1 MENYY
6 LLVFARFPI
15 CFDPNLGG
23 TRSGLGLVAIVSNPP
38 PNPLTEFDQKFLKWF
53 QLNSCLF
60 QIFNIFKTGCQQQ

>member
-38 PNPLTEFDQKFLKWF
+38 PNPLTEFDQK
-53 QLNSCLF
+53 
-60 QIFNIFKTGCQQQ
+60 I